1 MANQYPGPPPDQ
13 PPGRPGQN
21 PYAKPDGP
29 QPAGAEYGSGQ
40 GGRPGEP
47 GYGYPQ
53 PASPPPPQPGYGY
66 PNDVPQPPPPG
77 FPPGAPPQPGPGG
90 FQSGTGGFQAGAGFQ
105 AGPQPGGMALSLG
118 DIAVSGDTIMT
129 PAGPMP
135 LRGAVWTATDMSR
148 TEEKMPAHA
157 VVLAIVFFLFCLLGL
172 LFLLMKERVTT
183 GFVQVTVNS
192 GGRHHSTMI
201 PVQSREQVM
210 FVLNQV
216 NYARSLSV

>member
-1 MANQYPGPPPDQ
+1 MANQHPGPPPEQ

-21 PYAKPDGP
+21 PYATPEGSR
-29 QPAGAEYGSGQ
+29 PADTGYGHPQ

-53 PASPPPPQPGYGY
+53 AGVPQQPGYGY
-66 PNDVPQPPPPG
+66 PQEAAQPTPPPG
-77 FPPGAPPQPGPGG
+77 FPPGAPPQPGPAG
-90 FQSGTGGFQAGAGFQ
+90 FPPAGFQ
-105 AGPQPGGMALSLG
+105 PGVQPGGMALSLG
-118 DIAVSGDTIMT
+118 DIAVNGDTIMT

-135 LRGAVWTATDMSR
+135 LKGAVWTATDMSR
-148 TEEKMPAHA
+148 TEEKMPSHA
-157 VVLAIVFFLFCLLGL
+157 VVLAVVFFFFCLLGL
-172 LFLLMKERVTT
+172 LFLLMKEKVTT

-210 FVLNQV
+210 FLLNQV

>member
-1 MANQYPGPPPDQ
+1 MANQYPGPPPEQ
-13 PPGRPGQN
+13 PGQPGQN
-21 PYAKPDGP
+21 PYATPAGG
-29 QPAGAEYGSGQ
+29 QPADSGYGYPQ

-47 GYGYPQ
+47 GYGYP
-53 PASPPPPQPGYGY
+53 PAGS
-66 PNDVPQPPPPG
+66 QPPPPG
-77 FPPGAPPQPGPGG
+77 FPPSAPPPPPAPGAFQGAP
-90 FQSGTGGFQAGAGFQ
+90 QAG
-105 AGPQPGGMALSLG
+105 GMSLSLG

-135 LRGAVWTATDMSR
+135 LKGAIWTATDMSR
-148 TEEKMPAHA
+148 TEEKIPAHA

-183 GFVQVTVNS
+183 GFVQITVNS
-192 GGRHHSTMI
+192 GGRHHSTMV